1 MLGAG
6 GVNTS
11 AVTAATFDGA
21 GAYAD
26 GGANDDAITSGTGN
40 DVLIGGAGNDSLS
53 GGADNDI
60 LSAGVGDDIL
70 SGGAGIDFMLGGA
83 GSDLLEGNAGEDF
96 LVGGKGRDVLRGG
109 ELTSAGAVDYG
120 ARDHFIFNAGDSGET
135 ADTVDLV
142 KDFLSVTRTG
152 GTSGFTAAQ
161 SDVLYVNWFGSAVAG
176 AADTGMTDA
185 TGGAGGLGVAYGAYF
200 ADLGGGFNI
209 SNADSLVAA
218 ADVALD
224 KLYELKALNTLD
236 SAANYTSAAVQFE
249 YGGKEYLVVDAYVT
263 GTAGG
268 TGTLAAGQAANN
280 YSATNDLIV
289 EISDTPVSWS
299 LSADDIV
306 VTHWD
311 SSPI

>member
-1 MLGAG
+1 M
-6 GVNTS
+6 
-11 AVTAATFDGA
+11 
-21 GAYAD
+21 
-26 GGANDDAITSGTGN
+26 
-40 DVLIGGAGNDSLS
+40 
-53 GGADNDI
+53 
-60 LSAGVGDDIL
+60 
-70 SGGAGIDFMLGGA
+70 
-83 GSDLLEGNAGEDF
+83 
-96 LVGGKGRDVLRGG
+96 
-109 ELTSAGAVDYG
+109 
-120 ARDHFIFNAGDSGET
+120 
-135 ADTVDLV
+135 V

-176 AADTGMTDA
+176 AADTDMTDA
-185 TGGAGGLGVAYGAYF
+185 TGGVGGLGVAYGTYF

-224 KLYELKALNTLD
+224 KLYELKALNAMTGD
-236 SAANYTSAAVQFE
+236 YTSAAVQFE

-263 GTAGG
+263 KGA
-268 TGTLAAGQAANN
+268 TLAAGQAANN